1 MEYLSSV
8 ALTILFTVI
17 FLVIYKLVINPQVV
31 LIFNASQAS
40 KCPDNWTY
48 DSVGKLCRPNI
59 AGTCM
64 PFDPDAST
72 IQTASAKCNLAR
84 ACGTTWN
91 GMCG

>member
-1 MEYLSSV
+1 MEYLSTV
-8 ALTILFTVI
+8 ALTAVFTII
-17 FLVIYKLVINPQVV
+17 FLVAYKMIVNPTVVIRLDPT
-31 LIFNASQAS
+31 QAS

-48 DSVGKLCRPNI
+48 DTVGKLCRPNSKSS
-59 AGTCM
+59 CM